1 MTAARVIGVL
11 WRARPPLRP
20 SPNEPGHHGH
30 GTKDYESEH
39 DYGTQRGHELSEWAE
54 PPNSWR
60 EALRVVNDLAQV
72 ERRFGVCCNQ
82 ILDGQRQ
89 GRSVVL
95 LARLEWLESRTE
107 ELDPQP
113 EISPLRTYCGGAVRV
128 GGYPELCSFLR
139 YQPVELVDQLAEL

>member
-1 MTAARVIGVL
+1 MGA
-11 WRARPPLRP
+11 
-20 SPNEPGHHGH
+20 SSMKEPGHHGH
-30 GTKDYESEH
+30 DTKDYQAKH
-39 DYGTQRGHELSEWAE
+39 DHGTQRRHQLSEWAE

-72 ERRFGVCCNQ
+72 ERRLGIGCNQ

-89 GRSVVL
+89 ARSVVP
-95 LARLEWLESRTE
+95 LARLEWPESGTE

-113 EISPLRTYCGGAVRV
+113 KVSPLRTDCGGAVRI
-128 GGYPELCSFLR
+128 GWYTELCSFFR